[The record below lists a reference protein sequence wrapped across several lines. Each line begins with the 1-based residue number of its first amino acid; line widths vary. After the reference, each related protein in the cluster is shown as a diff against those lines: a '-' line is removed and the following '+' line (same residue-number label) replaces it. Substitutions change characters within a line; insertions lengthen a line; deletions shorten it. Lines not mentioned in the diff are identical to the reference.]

1 MEPVTLVPIF
11 GNHPEVETNISAG
24 RINPKESV
32 FSFLQIIEALL
43 NLQQNVSGR
52 TDNKGEGDSL
62 DPTVIGEKNQKE
74 EKEQLNSSG
83 QGVSLS
89 PQNIRDHLLSI
100 GTDTQ
105 LKQNN
110 FEMADILELLSLVN
124 VKGTDNSHSS
134 ETALFT
140 TPLLGKVDLQNAL
153 QGSMT
158 NTVQD
163 GIPAYVTQE
172 SVQQNQGFSVLSDV
186 VATAESILLD
196 AAVKAEAVMPDS
208 AQPESLL
215 SDSPITAAEKK
226 AEAEQCKLFERFSGI
241 KIEEQPVSVRT
252 QDNPSVQN
260 EINQFGSLPTGHGS
274 ASTEALLGY
283 QKNDLS
289 IPKDM
294 LPGETAELIANQ
306 IVDKA
311 ELFVGKERADLR
323 LQLNPDFLGHLK
335 LVIRVENG
343 VIHAHF
349 IAENQITASLIE
361 GQMQDLRQCLEQQGI
376 SWQQISVAVGGQDS
390 FQGHNGYA
398 AYNSSQGNGHNG
410 EDPTPDEQREQPWWR
425 EGIVDYLV

>member
-134 ETALFT
+134 ETALCT

-226 AEAEQCKLFERFSGI
+226 SRG
-241 KIEEQPVSVRT
+241 
-252 QDNPSVQN
+252 
-260 EINQFGSLPTGHGS
+260 
-274 ASTEALLGY
+274 
-283 QKNDLS
+283 
-289 IPKDM
+289 
-294 LPGETAELIANQ
+294 
-306 IVDKA
+306 
-311 ELFVGKERADLR
+311 
-323 LQLNPDFLGHLK
+323 
-335 LVIRVENG
+335 
-343 VIHAHF
+343 
-349 IAENQITASLIE
+349 
-361 GQMQDLRQCLEQQGI
+361 
-376 SWQQISVAVGGQDS
+376 
-390 FQGHNGYA
+390 
-398 AYNSSQGNGHNG
+398 
-410 EDPTPDEQREQPWWR
+410 
-425 EGIVDYLV
+425 